1 MVSADGFVV
10 VGKPNCPWCDRVKA
24 LLDAH
29 EKPYVYLDLSD
40 RGDILEWLVANGVKT
55 VPQVF
60 YDGMRV
66 GGFEQTELF
75 VKALNL

>member
-1 MVSADGFVV
+1 MISTEGFVI
-10 VGKPNCPWCDRVKA
+10 VGKPKCPWCDRVKEV
-24 LLDAH
+24 LEAH
-29 EKPYVYLDLSD
+29 GHTYLYLDLST
-40 RGDILEWLVANGVKT
+40 REDIKEWMVANGVKT

-66 GGFEQTELF
+66 GGFEQTDMF